1 MTEHYWSES
10 FACRKCNGASV
21 VLPDELRDDAQL
33 YCAKCRVHLGTW
45 GALKEKARRVVMS
58 EIESG
63 LTLLARA
70 SSDIPIEQLRA

>member
-1 MTEHYWSES
+1 
-10 FACRKCNGASV
+10 
-21 VLPDELRDDAQL
+21 
-33 YCAKCRVHLGTW
+33 
-45 GALKEKARRVVMS
+45 LKEKARRVVMS